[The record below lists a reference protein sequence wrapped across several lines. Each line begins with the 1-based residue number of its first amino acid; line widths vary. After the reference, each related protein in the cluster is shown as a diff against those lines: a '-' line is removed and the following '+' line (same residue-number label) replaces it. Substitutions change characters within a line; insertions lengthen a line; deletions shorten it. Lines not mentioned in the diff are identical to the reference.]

1 MGEDIT
7 VRESGIYLLNRVEVT
22 LKDDSRAEGILQNI
36 AAETITVEGRE
47 IMLSDVADIRLAGEL
62 TDYNVMR
69 DTGMIGNFTISGSHG
84 VFFASSAQKPWIYP
98 SFSLLS
104 SGFGVSRS
112 YFSSVD
118 PRQPSPGFLTNVFC
132 NKKYATT
139 HFCTKRGRLRHV
151 SPSRK
156 CASCPEG

>member
-69 DTGMIGNFTISGSHG
+69 DTGMIGNFT
-84 VFFASSAQKPWIYP
+84 FAPEACRDAAELELMRHYNSDWPQKINGEE
-98 SFSLLS
+98 LE
-104 SGFGVSRS
+104 
-112 YFSSVD
+112 SVLD
-118 PRQPSPGFLTNVFC
+118 GLIF
-132 NKKYATT
+132 A
-139 HFCTKRGRLRHV
+139 G
-151 SPSRK
+151 
-156 CASCPEG
+156 

>member
-62 TDYNVMR
+62 TEDVY
-69 DTGMIGNFTISGSHG
+69 
-84 VFFASSAQKPWIYP
+84 K
-98 SFSLLS
+98 
-104 SGFGVSRS
+104 
-112 YFSSVD
+112 
-118 PRQPSPGFLTNVFC
+118 RQRFWTLQRNRRTQ
-132 NKKYATT
+132 T
-139 HFCTKRGRLRHV
+139 
-151 SPSRK
+151 
-156 CASCPEG
+156 

>member
-69 DTGMIGNFTISGSHG
+69 DTGMIGNFT
-84 VFFASSAQKPWIYP
+84 FA
-98 SFSLLS
+98 
-104 SGFGVSRS
+104 
-112 YFSSVD
+112 
-118 PRQPSPGFLTNVFC
+118 
-132 NKKYATT
+132 
-139 HFCTKRGRLRHV
+139 
-151 SPSRK
+151 
-156 CASCPEG
+156 PEACRDAAELELMRY